1 MSAQR
6 GMALLASLVFM
17 LLLGVIGMAS
27 MASAARQEK
36 MAAGVQHVNHSFQAA
51 EAALRSG
58 ESWLESEWSAV
69 SGCASPVTCS
79 PPIEARTQAVPA
91 ADPVSGVRW
100 VSVADGLYGVQNLG
114 QSVAPAH
121 LPAATATHLYRVT
134 GIGLRGQS
142 RTVLE
147 SIYARY
153 QGAEEAAPHR
163 FRRVM
168 WRQLQ

>member
-1 MSAQR
+1 MECRVGMCFASNVQPANR
-6 GMALLASLVFM
+6 GADSGFAC
-17 LLLGVIGMAS
+17 
-27 MASAARQEK
+27 
-36 MAAGVQHVNHSFQAA
+36 H
-51 EAALRSG
+51 RSD
-58 ESWLESEWSAV
+58 V
-69 SGCASPVTCS
+69 
-79 PPIEARTQAVPA
+79 R
-91 ADPVSGVRW
+91 VRW